1 MRDGIRLKK
10 SNNWKAYL
18 IIGIIILLI
27 AAIYFTF
34 FFYYS
39 CDDLA
44 CFQAHQ
50 KDCVKTKFVNDGED
64 TTWKYTIQGK
74 EGDKCEINVEVLV
87 IKKGSADKQKLEEK
101 SMDCYLPLG
110 IITPPESDL
119 SKCNGEL
126 KEEMQNLIIQKLHA
140 YIIENVE
147 KIDEELEQ
155 IF

>member
-1 MRDGIRLKK
+1 MIDNIKLKK
-10 SNNWKAYL
+10 RDNWKAYL

-39 CDDLA
+39 CNDLS
-44 CFQAHQ
+44 CFQSHQ
-50 KDCVKTKFVNDGED
+50 KECVKTKFINDEED
-64 TTWKYTIQGK
+64 ATWKYIIQGK
-74 EGDKCEINVEVLV
+74 EGNKCEINAEVLV
-87 IKKGSADKQKLEEK
+87 IKKGSPDKQKLEGK
-101 SMDCYLPLG
+101 SMVCYLPLG
-110 IITPPESDL
+110 SIASPESDL
-119 SKCNGEL
+119 ANCHGEL
-126 KEEMQNLIIQKLHA
+126 KEDIQNLIIQKLHA